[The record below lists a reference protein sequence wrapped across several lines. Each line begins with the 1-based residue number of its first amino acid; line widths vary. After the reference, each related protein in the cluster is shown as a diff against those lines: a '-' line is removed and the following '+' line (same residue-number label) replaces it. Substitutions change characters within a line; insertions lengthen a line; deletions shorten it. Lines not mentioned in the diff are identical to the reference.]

1 MTTLIND
8 TQKQAVDSPYV
19 ELFEIEISDGNYI
32 YFHSENTAGDLQ
44 FRNRYNPSVINT
56 YQNIPA
62 KFTGF
67 EQKVEGASNRPRIQI
82 SNVLSTFD
90 DLIGGDEDSLTGKR
104 FTRRTTLYKYL
115 YGQPSDSSPPREF
128 PVQTYVIERFDSKNN
143 IATTFELSNPFD
155 LAGVK
160 IPRRQVIQNTC
171 DWPYQQAGKDLSESV
186 KRGACV
192 WRTNSKIYI
201 GDNEYQPFFDKF
213 DNPIIPPGPYPAYS
227 GGTTTKNSVRYSSV
241 VVNRYNLDGTTNPED
256 INEYWQARKTGVLY
270 TPEENSNWRRIRI
283 YLTWIPGYTYYARK
297 EEYFSDIVLYD
308 DKLWKTKFTT
318 NSINP
323 PTYGPYWE
331 RVDLCSKRLEGCA
344 VRFNFLPS
352 TSTVPS
358 IDRANRRL
366 PYGGFSSSR
375 AF

>member
-143 IATTFELSNPFD
+143 IATTFELSKKK
-155 LAGVK
+155 V
-160 IPRRQVIQNTC
+160 
-171 DWPYQQAGKDLSESV
+171 
-186 KRGACV
+186 
-192 WRTNSKIYI
+192 
-201 GDNEYQPFFDKF
+201 
-213 DNPIIPPGPYPAYS
+213 
-227 GGTTTKNSVRYSSV
+227 
-241 VVNRYNLDGTTNPED
+241 
-256 INEYWQARKTGVLY
+256 
-270 TPEENSNWRRIRI
+270 
-283 YLTWIPGYTYYARK
+283 
-297 EEYFSDIVLYD
+297 
-308 DKLWKTKFTT
+308 
-318 NSINP
+318 
-323 PTYGPYWE
+323 
-331 RVDLCSKRLEGCA
+331 
-344 VRFNFLPS
+344 
-352 TSTVPS
+352 
-358 IDRANRRL
+358 
-366 PYGGFSSSR
+366 
-375 AF
+375 